1 MRGATF
7 AVFVS
12 VIVKGQK
19 ILPFGKVENDM
30 KHALVFKVA
39 KTVPN
44 AGIIA
49 IRQKTIRERIL
60 KKFLGDPIKL
70 TVLVPGDNVDEIEI
84 RDIRKGGER
93 NEQSAAFV

>member
-1 MRGATF
+1 
-7 AVFVS
+7 
-12 VIVKGQK
+12 
-19 ILPFGKVENDM
+19 M
-30 KHALVFKVA
+30 KHGLIFKVA

-44 AGIIA
+44 AGIVA

-84 RDIRKGGER
+84 RAIGKGGER
-93 NEQSAAFV
+93 NEQSAASV

>member
-1 MRGATF
+1 
-7 AVFVS
+7 
-12 VIVKGQK
+12 
-19 ILPFGKVENDM
+19 M
-30 KHALVFKVA
+30 KHGLIFKVA

-84 RDIRKGGER
+84 RDIREGGEHD
-93 NEQSAAFV
+93 EPCTASV